1 MRVKRGFVNKR
12 KHNKIFKLAKG
23 FRNRR
28 KSCYSIAKA
37 AVHHSL
43 AFATRDRRTKKR
55 TFRRLW
61 NIRISAACK
70 ALGLSYSRFIY
81 GLSKANITLDRKILA
96 ELAVSDSNTF
106 AELVKIASQNQ
117 SQTAKAA

>member
-81 GLSKANITLDRKILA
+81 GLSKANVTLDRKILA
-96 ELAVSDSNTF
+96 DIAMNEPTAF
-106 AELVKIASQNQ
+106 AKIVES
-117 SQTAKAA
+117 AKAAL

>member
-1 MRVKRGFVNKR
+1 MRVKRGFASKR

-37 AVHHSL
+37 AVHKSL
-43 AFATRDRRTKKR
+43 AYATRDRRSKKR
-55 TFRRLW
+55 FFRRLW
-61 NIRISAACK
+61 NIRISAATK

-81 GLSKANITLDRKILA
+81 GLQKSNISLDRKILA
-96 ELAVSDSNTF
+96 NLAINDSKTF
-106 AELVKIASQNQ
+106 EELVNIAKNV
-117 SQTAKAA
+117 AKAA

>member
-28 KSCYSIAKA
+28 KSCYSIAKS

-117 SQTAKAA
+117 PQTAKAA